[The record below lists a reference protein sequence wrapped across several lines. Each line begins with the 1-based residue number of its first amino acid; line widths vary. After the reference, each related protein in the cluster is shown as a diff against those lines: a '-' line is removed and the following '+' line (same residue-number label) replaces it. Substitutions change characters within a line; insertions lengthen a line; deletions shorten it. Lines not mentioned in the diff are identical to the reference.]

1 MPAIDEVAAA
11 REASTPDDLGD
22 GAIPEVEPVAP
33 ESPAAA
39 SAPETTVAVE
49 PDLLAG
55 FPAFPDDDASPPA
68 PGAMSPEAAPE
79 PALWTPFDEPPT
91 PPADESAA
99 PESQAVSASAATP
112 PADAHAPLSPDAIV
126 GWSVLDEAVD
136 SPEAVHSADPNGSY
150 DGPMF
155 DAPRPAAHVEPED
168 EPVQSLWPALD
179 DEADEPG
186 GSAWSALD
194 EALAS
199 AEAASGARRP
209 VEAAAN
215 GESPPV
221 PGSAEADADAD
232 DADLAGEAGADEVGS
247 AFYGGLRD
255 AGPAVAD
262 RQAFSVPAGGFDDDE
277 EDPLFE
283 PPRPT
288 ALEDAEDDP
297 VQVRFDDPAPA
308 LGFDAAF
315 EAWAEEAAP
324 ELSREFMPPVEGER
338 RSPADPAADSLEA
351 ASAQGDAALEAWVSS
366 LVSGV
371 QSEPVSEAGPVSVSS
386 LRPRDDDPADLED
399 LDDSGEQAPEFDL
412 SWGGG
417 LPPEANEAAASD
429 APDPRS
435 DERRVVERA
444 TSEWPDVLIAP
455 DESVLEERSQNERPL
470 FVDETLEL
478 PDLGGLRAQLAL
490 LMQPEALPAVD
501 VQVEAEVAVE
511 ADAAD
516 PDLEPG
522 DEDESEWSGWGELAA
537 EVEAAERGEAAPVS
551 RATPPTPEAR
561 PSPSSVTPTASA
573 ATRTADVPAPPAS
586 PPRIPERPT
595 MRLPLMS
602 PYSIALP
609 GLSSTIAAA
618 LVREAMGSGGGHR
631 PQAEA
636 WDDTE
641 NFDPWETGAP
651 SGGAPQGV
659 LEAQAEGALILE
671 DVVETAGGWLYVRSA
686 DLGAAKAVVRQTVL
700 RSGRVLHSEDVGYG
714 ATSAGVASASG
725 LEVLGRSHAE
735 LVQRLRVGRL
745 VFNETVPGARR

>member
-1 MPAIDEVAAA
+1 
-11 REASTPDDLGD
+11 
-22 GAIPEVEPVAP
+22 
-33 ESPAAA
+33 
-39 SAPETTVAVE
+39 
-49 PDLLAG
+49 
-55 FPAFPDDDASPPA
+55 
-68 PGAMSPEAAPE
+68 
-79 PALWTPFDEPPT
+79 
-91 PPADESAA
+91 
-99 PESQAVSASAATP
+99 
-112 PADAHAPLSPDAIV
+112 
-126 GWSVLDEAVD
+126 
-136 SPEAVHSADPNGSY
+136 
-150 DGPMF
+150 
-155 DAPRPAAHVEPED
+155 
-168 EPVQSLWPALD
+168 
-179 DEADEPG
+179 
-186 GSAWSALD
+186 
-194 EALAS
+194 
-199 AEAASGARRP
+199 
-209 VEAAAN
+209 
-215 GESPPV
+215 
-221 PGSAEADADAD
+221 
-232 DADLAGEAGADEVGS
+232 
-247 AFYGGLRD
+247 
-255 AGPAVAD
+255 
-262 RQAFSVPAGGFDDDE
+262 
-277 EDPLFE
+277 
-283 PPRPT
+283 
-288 ALEDAEDDP
+288 
-297 VQVRFDDPAPA
+297 
-308 LGFDAAF
+308 
-315 EAWAEEAAP
+315 
-324 ELSREFMPPVEGER
+324 
-338 RSPADPAADSLEA
+338 
-351 ASAQGDAALEAWVSS
+351 
-366 LVSGV
+366 
-371 QSEPVSEAGPVSVSS
+371 
-386 LRPRDDDPADLED
+386 
-399 LDDSGEQAPEFDL
+399 
-412 SWGGG
+412 
-417 LPPEANEAAASD
+417 
-429 APDPRS
+429 
-435 DERRVVERA
+435 VVERA

-478 PDLGGLRAQLAL
+478 PELGGLRAQLAL

-700 RSGRVLHSEDVGYG
+700 RSGRVLHSEDVRYG
-714 ATSAGVASASG
+714 ATAAGVASASG